1 MLNSKKQP
9 AHSILLVS
17 GTLFALIFLFFWRS
31 VSTKAE
37 WLTQLDQSLNHL
49 IRSDLK
55 EPFIKFFKVF
65 TDLGGTMILTLFSVL
80 LFLFLWKT
88 KGLLFSLWAGFTL
101 LLGELVLPQIV
112 KHIELRPRPLDK
124 LISISGYS
132 FPSGHAAGST
142 AFYGLTALILILFF
156 LKKTWQKWIIGIL
169 AFLLISL
176 IMFSRVYL
184 GVHYPSDVF
193 AGFSLSASLLSF
205 SFYFLFKSPILQRS

>member
-1 MLNSKKQP
+1 MNSKKQSS
-9 AHSILLVS
+9 HTLLLIS
-17 GTLFALIFLFFWRS
+17 GTVFALIFLFFWRS
-31 VSTKAE
+31 VSVKAT
-37 WLTQLDQSLNHL
+37 WLMQLDQNLNQL

-55 EPFIKFFKVF
+55 EPLVEFFKVF
-65 TDLGGTMILTLFSVL
+65 TDLGGTMILTIFSVL

-88 KGLLFSLWAGFTL
+88 RGLLFSLWAGITL

-124 LISISGYS
+124 VISISGYS

-142 AFYGLTALILILFF
+142 TFYGLTALILILFF
-156 LKKTWQKWIIGIL
+156 LKKSSQKWMIGIL
-169 AFLLISL
+169 AFLFIGL

-184 GVHYPSDVF
+184 GVHYPSDVL

-205 SFYFLFKSPILQRS
+205 SFYFLFKSPILRRS